1 MPHIQ
6 RQLISLPT
14 RYGGLAIPVFDETVE
29 IEFMNS
35 DKITSEVT
43 ALIKNVYST
52 IYLKIT

>member
-35 DKITSEVT
+35 GKITSELT